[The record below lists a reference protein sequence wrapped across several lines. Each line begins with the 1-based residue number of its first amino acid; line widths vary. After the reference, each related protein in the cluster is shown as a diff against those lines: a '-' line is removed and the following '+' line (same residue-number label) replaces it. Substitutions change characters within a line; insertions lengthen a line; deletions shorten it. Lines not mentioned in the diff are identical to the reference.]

1 MACSQ
6 SQWCWMEDSASN
18 WIFSY
23 VDVSVEMLRGKT
35 GCCAA
40 PDGHGADLLGC
51 GEHGQSLLLHWQQ
64 PGALLWAPAGIS
76 NKKSKPN
83 FSVSSNFRFW

>member
-1 MACSQ
+1 MSIMACSQ

-23 VDVSVEMLRGKT
+23 VDISVEMLREKT
-35 GCCAA
+35 GCS
-40 PDGHGADLLGC
+40 DLLGW

-64 PGALLWAPAGIS
+64 PGALLRAPAGIS
-76 NKKSKPN
+76 NKKNKTN